1 MNTEQLLKRDERT
14 VAVENASFKWAWYFL
29 VWPLTIAALYR
40 QKVRNE
46 EVGDLIALVCISSA
60 IAIVYQLRHKVL
72 ESYWPWKWR
81 KTAIV
86 FEISI
91 VVAILI
97 FSIDFFHCL
106 IPMINDH

>member
-1 MNTEQLLKRDERT
+1 MNADQLCKRDERT

-40 QKVRNE
+40 QEVWNE

-60 IAIVYQLRHKVL
+60 IAIVYQYRHKVVV
-72 ESYWPWKWR
+72 SYWPWKWR

-86 FEISI
+86 FAISI
-91 VVAILI
+91 VVAILVLSVAL
-97 FSIDFFHCL
+97 F
-106 IPMINDH
+106 P